1 MIYLFTNILFPFNTR
16 FVQIFSSKEDKEM
29 TLKKIKA
36 IKTSNYQSISSDCS
50 PLFLDDEDIRR
61 NLDNLSQFLNI
72 SNASNEMEN
81 FSDSTITEAG
91 KMFIY
96 LNSCPNDVQREK
108 NYWDIFYNLN
118 ILQKPIESILL
129 TLLKVINYSS
139 EDGRNIAKTVLKK
152 LLNEMKYGSNE
163 FERLTEPEKYNFKIL
178 KGLSGTICQ
187 MKFLKLYIQYDSNR
201 KI

>member
-1 MIYLFTNILFPFNTR
+1 
-16 FVQIFSSKEDKEM
+16 M
-29 TLKKIKA
+29 TLKQIKA
-36 IKTSNYQSISSDCS
+36 IKTSNYQNVYSECSS
-50 PLFLDDEDIRR
+50 LFLDDEDIRR

-96 LNSCPNDVQREK
+96 LNSCPNDVQRAK
-108 NYWDIFYNLN
+108 GYWDIFYTLN
-118 ILQKPIESILL
+118 IISKPIESIML

-139 EDGRNIAKTVLKK
+139 EDGRNIAKAILKK
-152 LLNEMKYGSNE
+152 LLNEMKYGSKE

-178 KGLSGTICQ
+178 KGLSGTT
-187 MKFLKLYIQYDSNR
+187 
-201 KI
+201 